1 MRTFRVILSM
11 VLCLTA
17 LLLPVAGA
25 AAEDTNFGW
34 SLEEGV
40 LCITGQ
46 GEMDF
51 AQPFP
56 WEDCREEIT
65 ALKVSEGVTS
75 IQASALKDCTALQ
88 SVTLPKG
95 LLYIHDSAFENCSAL
110 YWVTL
115 PEGVIGI
122 GEKAFAGCTGINS
135 VFLPGSIAWV
145 GDGAFEQNVLINC
158 TAGTGAQDYIT
169 ANGGRF
175 HQIDSRKLQNGEGS
189 WSGGTW
195 NLTGGVLTVTGTG
208 AVTLADGE
216 LYYPW
221 DALRGDITDVVLEE
235 GITEVGP
242 GAFTLCRKLASVT
255 FPASIEKID
264 TDALDKA
271 QQILGFA
278 DTPAETFA
286 AEKEIGFTVLPAAQE
301 ETAAETTQETLPEE
315 PTEETAASTT
325 DSTAKTT
332 AATTDSTEETTAAT
346 DPTEETVTTNTTE
359 PSTEETVEKPTE
371 AAEAPKTEENVPV
384 LTVASASAQPGQ
396 TVKLAVTLTDNPG
409 LCGLNFQIDYD
420 KTLLTLEDFD
430 CTSDAFAL
438 GDWTVGIGE
447 GERALWIQPDETRE
461 NGEVLTLIFTIAQNA
476 PQGEIPVRLTE
487 LAGVNAQ
494 AETVPLTCREGTVQV
509 TVGIPG
515 DINGD
520 GRVTSADLLRL
531 RRYLAGQSVP
541 VETGNADLNADGKVD
556 LTDVMLLQK
565 LLIGGQT
572 E

>member
-1 MRTFRVILSM
+1 MRTFRVILST

-56 WEDCREEIT
+56 WEDRREEIT

-115 PEGVIGI
+115 PEGMIGI

-195 NLTGGVLTVTGTG
+195 NLTGGVLSVTGTG

-235 GITEVGP
+235 GVTEVGP

-255 FPASIEKID
+255 FPASVEKID
-264 TDALDKA
+264 ANALDKA

-286 AEKEIGFTVLPAAQE
+286 AEKEIGFTALSAAQE
-301 ETAAETTQETLPEE
+301 DTAAETSQETLPEE
-315 PTEETAASTT
+315 PTEETAA
-325 DSTAKTT
+325 
-332 AATTDSTEETTAAT
+332 ATEQPEATEPVEETTAA
-346 DPTEETVTTNTTE
+346 ETTE
-359 PSTEETVEKPTE
+359 PSAEETVEKPTE
-371 AAEAPKTEENVPV
+371 VAEAPKTEEPV
-384 LTVASASAQPGQ
+384 SELTVASASAQPGQ

-487 LAGVNAQ
+487 LASVNAQ

-541 VETGNADLNADGKVD
+541 VETGNADLNADGKVN

>member
-56 WEDCREEIT
+56 WEDRREEIT

-75 IQASALKDCTALQ
+75 LQASALKDCTALQ

-286 AEKEIGFTVLPAAQE
+286 AEKEIGFTALSAAQE
-301 ETAAETTQETLPEE
+301 DTAAETSQETLPEE
-315 PTEETAASTT
+315 PTEETAA
-325 DSTAKTT
+325 
-332 AATTDSTEETTAAT
+332 ATEQPEATEPAEETTAA
-346 DPTEETVTTNTTE
+346 ETTE
-359 PSTEETVEKPTE
+359 PSTEETVGKPTE
-371 AAEAPKTEENVPV
+371 AAEAPETEETVPV

-396 TVKLAVTLTDNPG
+396 TVKLIVTLTDNPG
-409 LCGLNFQIDYD
+409 LCGMNFQIDYD

>member
-1 MRTFRVILSM
+1 MRTFRVILST

-25 AAEDTNFGW
+25 AAEDTNFSW

-56 WEDCREEIT
+56 WEDRREEIT

-235 GITEVGP
+235 GVTEVGP

-264 TDALDKA
+264 ANALDKA

-286 AEKEIGFTVLPAAQE
+286 AEKEIGFTALSAAQE
-301 ETAAETTQETLPEE
+301 DTAAETSQETLPEE
-315 PTEETAASTT
+315 PTEETAA
-325 DSTAKTT
+325 
-332 AATTDSTEETTAAT
+332 ATEQPEATEPVEETTAA
-346 DPTEETVTTNTTE
+346 ETTE
-359 PSTEETVEKPTE
+359 PSAEEPVEKPTE
-371 AAEAPKTEENVPV
+371 AAEAPKTEEPVSV

-494 AETVPLTCREGTVQV
+494 AETVLLTCREGTVQV
-509 TVGIPG
+509 TAGIPG

-541 VETGNADLNADGKVD
+541 VETGNADLNADGKVN

>member
-1 MRTFRVILSM
+1 MRTFRVILST

-25 AAEDTNFGW
+25 AAEDTNFVW

-56 WEDCREEIT
+56 WEDRREEIT

-115 PEGVIGI
+115 PEGMIGI
-122 GEKAFAGCTGINS
+122 GAKAFAGCTGINS

-195 NLTGGVLTVTGTG
+195 NLTGGVLSVTGTG

-235 GITEVGP
+235 GVTEVGP

-264 TDALDKA
+264 ANALDKA

-286 AEKEIGFTVLPAAQE
+286 SEKEIGFTALSAAQE
-301 ETAAETTQETLPEE
+301 DTAAETSQETLPEE
-315 PTEETAASTT
+315 PTEETV
-325 DSTAKTT
+325 
-332 AATTDSTEETTAAT
+332 AATEQPEATEPVEETTAA
-346 DPTEETVTTNTTE
+346 ETTE
-359 PSTEETVEKPTE
+359 PSAEEPVEKPTE
-371 AAEAPKTEENVPV
+371 AAEAPKTEEPV
-384 LTVASASAQPGQ
+384 SVLSVASASAQPGQ

-541 VETGNADLNADGKVD
+541 VETGNADLNADGKVN

>member
-56 WEDCREEIT
+56 WEDRREEIT

-122 GEKAFAGCTGINS
+122 GEKAFAGCTGING

-264 TDALDKA
+264 TDALDQA

-278 DTPAETFA
+278 DTPAEAFA
-286 AEKEIGFTVLPAAQE
+286 AEKEIGFTALSAAQE
-301 ETAAETTQETLPEE
+301 DTPAETTQETLPEE
-315 PTEETAASTT
+315 PTEETAASAT
-325 DSTAKTT
+325 DSTAETT
-332 AATTDSTEETTAAT
+332 TATTDSTEETTAAT
-346 DPTEETVTTNTTE
+346 NPTEETVTANTTE

-371 AAEAPKTEENVPV
+371 AAEASKTEETVPV

-438 GDWTVGIGE
+438 GDWAVGIGE

-494 AETVPLTCREGTVQV
+494 AETVPLTCQEGTVQV

-531 RRYLAGQSVP
+531 RRYLAGQNVP
-541 VETGNADLNADGKVD
+541 VETGNADLNTDGKVD

-565 LLIGGQT
+565 LLIGGRT

>member
-1 MRTFRVILSM
+1 MRTFRVILST

-56 WEDCREEIT
+56 WEDRREEIT

-115 PEGVIGI
+115 PEGMIGI

-195 NLTGGVLTVTGTG
+195 NLTGGVLSVTGTG

-235 GITEVGP
+235 GVTEVGP

-255 FPASIEKID
+255 FPASVEKID
-264 TDALDKA
+264 ANALDKA

-286 AEKEIGFTVLPAAQE
+286 AEKEIGFTALSAAQE
-301 ETAAETTQETLPEE
+301 DTAAETSQETLPEE
-315 PTEETAASTT
+315 PTEETAA
-325 DSTAKTT
+325 
-332 AATTDSTEETTAAT
+332 ATEQPEATEPVEETTAA
-346 DPTEETVTTNTTE
+346 ETTE
-359 PSTEETVEKPTE
+359 PSAEETVEKPTE
-371 AAEAPKTEENVPV
+371 VAEAPKTEEPV
-384 LTVASASAQPGQ
+384 SELTVASASAQPGQ

-487 LAGVNAQ
+487 LASVNAQ

-541 VETGNADLNADGKVD
+541 VETGNADLNADGKVN
-556 LTDVMLLQK
+556 LTDVMLLQ
-565 LLIGGQT
+565 
-572 E
+572 

>member
-1 MRTFRVILSM
+1 MRTFRVILST

-56 WEDCREEIT
+56 WEDRREEIT

-115 PEGVIGI
+115 PEGMIGI
-122 GEKAFAGCTGINS
+122 GAKAFAGCTGINS

-195 NLTGGVLTVTGTG
+195 NLTGGVLSVTGTG
-208 AVTLADGE
+208 VVTLADGE

-235 GITEVGP
+235 GVTEVGP

-264 TDALDKA
+264 ANALDKA

-286 AEKEIGFTVLPAAQE
+286 AEKEIGFTALSAAQE
-301 ETAAETTQETLPEE
+301 DTAAETSQETLPEE
-315 PTEETAASTT
+315 PTEETAA
-325 DSTAKTT
+325 
-332 AATTDSTEETTAAT
+332 ATEQPEATEPAEETTAA
-346 DPTEETVTTNTTE
+346 ETTE
-359 PSTEETVEKPTE
+359 PSAEEPVEKPTE
-371 AAEAPKTEENVPV
+371 AAEAPKTEEPVSV

-476 PQGEIPVRLTE
+476 PQGELPVRLTE

-494 AETVPLTCREGTVQV
+494 AETVLLTCREGTVQV

-541 VETGNADLNADGKVD
+541 VETGNADLNADGKVN

>member
-11 VLCLTA
+11 ALCLTA

-56 WEDCREEIT
+56 WEDRREEIT
-65 ALKVSEGVTS
+65 ALKVSEGVSS

-189 WSGGTW
+189 WPGGTW

-286 AEKEIGFTVLPAAQE
+286 AEKEIGFTALSAAQE
-301 ETAAETTQETLPEE
+301 ETAAETSQETLPEE
-315 PTEETAASTT
+315 PTEETAA
-325 DSTAKTT
+325 
-332 AATTDSTEETTAAT
+332 ATEQPEAMEPAEETTAA
-346 DPTEETVTTNTTE
+346 ETTE

-371 AAEAPKTEENVPV
+371 AAEAPETEETVPV

-396 TVKLAVTLTDNPG
+396 TVKLTVTLTDNPG

-531 RRYLAGQSVP
+531 RRYLSGQSVP

>member
-1 MRTFRVILSM
+1 MRTFRVILST

-56 WEDCREEIT
+56 WENRREEIT

-95 LLYIHDSAFENCSAL
+95 LLYVHDSAFENCSAL

-122 GEKAFAGCTGINS
+122 GERAFAGCTGINS

-145 GDGAFEQNVLINC
+145 GDGAFEENVLINC

-235 GITEVGP
+235 GITEVGS

-264 TDALDKA
+264 TDALDTA

-286 AEKEIGFTVLPAAQE
+286 AEKEIDFTALSAAQE
-301 ETAAETTQETLPEE
+301 DTAAETTQETLPEE
-315 PTEETAASTT
+315 PTEETAA
-325 DSTAKTT
+325 
-332 AATTDSTEETTAAT
+332 ATEQPEATDSTEETTAAT
-346 DPTEETVTTNTTE
+346 DPTEETDTTNTTE

-371 AAEAPKTEENVPV
+371 AVEAPKTEETAPV

-509 TVGIPG
+509 TVGVPG

-531 RRYLAGQSVP
+531 RRYLAGQNVP
-541 VETGNADLNADGKVD
+541 VETGNADMNGDGKID

-565 LLIGGQT
+565 LLVGGQA

>member
-1 MRTFRVILSM
+1 MRTFRVILST

-56 WEDCREEIT
+56 WEDRREEIT

-115 PEGVIGI
+115 PEGMIGI
-122 GEKAFAGCTGINS
+122 GAKAFAGCTGINS

-195 NLTGGVLTVTGTG
+195 NLTGGVLSVTGTG

-235 GITEVGP
+235 GVTEVGP

-255 FPASIEKID
+255 FPASVEKID
-264 TDALDKA
+264 ANALDKA

-286 AEKEIGFTVLPAAQE
+286 AEKEIGFTALSAAQE
-301 ETAAETTQETLPEE
+301 DTAAETSQETLPEE
-315 PTEETAASTT
+315 PTEETAA
-325 DSTAKTT
+325 
-332 AATTDSTEETTAAT
+332 ATEQPEATEPVEETTAA
-346 DPTEETVTTNTTE
+346 ETTE
-359 PSTEETVEKPTE
+359 PSAEETVEKPTE
-371 AAEAPKTEENVPV
+371 VAEAPKTEEPV
-384 LTVASASAQPGQ
+384 SELTVASASAQPGQ

-487 LAGVNAQ
+487 LASVNAQ

-541 VETGNADLNADGKVD
+541 VETGNADLNADGKVN